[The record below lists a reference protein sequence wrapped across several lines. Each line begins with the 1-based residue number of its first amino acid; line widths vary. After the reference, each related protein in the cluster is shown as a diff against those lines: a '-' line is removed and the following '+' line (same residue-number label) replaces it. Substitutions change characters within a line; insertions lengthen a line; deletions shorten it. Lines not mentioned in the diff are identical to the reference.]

1 MLATILK
8 SKIVKLTTIRIMDA
22 FVEMKKYFSNDI
34 LRISN
39 IERTIN

>member
-1 MLATILK
+1 
-8 SKIVKLTTIRIMDA
+8 MDA

-39 IERTIN
+39 IERTINW